1 MGAGRRLSRRFC
13 GQRWETEAKETGEE
27 NGGCESCR
35 WIGKLML
42 WMLWVD
48 GETEA
53 VELIPEEL
61 ETPEIGVFVKNA
73 SSEPAGR

>member
-1 MGAGRRLSRRFC
+1 M
-13 GQRWETEAKETGEE
+13 
-27 NGGCESCR
+27 
-35 WIGKLML
+35 GKLKF
-42 WMLWVD
+42 WKLWVD

-61 ETPEIGVFVKNA
+61 ETPQIGVFVKNA